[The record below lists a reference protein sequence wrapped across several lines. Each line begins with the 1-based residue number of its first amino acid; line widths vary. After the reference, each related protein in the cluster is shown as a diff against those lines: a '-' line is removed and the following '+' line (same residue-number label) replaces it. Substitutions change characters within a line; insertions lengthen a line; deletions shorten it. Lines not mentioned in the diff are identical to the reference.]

1 MKRWRE
7 AYKAE
12 MKDTDF
18 HKWKATQFRSNWR
31 RRAKLHGISADHV
44 PKVNEIIDWLDSQ
57 KPFTCFY
64 TGEKLERDFG
74 VDHIVSL
81 ARGGSFSLDNLCIT
95 NPFINGAKGS
105 MTGDE
110 FKALLELIRTWEDG
124 GQEVLR
130 RLRSAGTIF
139 GGKK

>member
-31 RRAKLHGISADHV
+31 RRAKIHGVDVKEV
-44 PKVNEIIDWLDSQ
+44 PTVKEIIDWLDKQ
-57 KPFTCFY
+57 VPFTCFY
-64 TGEKLERDFG
+64 TGEKLEREFG

-81 ARGGSFSLDNLCIT
+81 TRGGSFSLDNLCIT

-110 FKALLELIRTWEDG
+110 FKSLLDLISTWEDG
-124 GQEVLR
+124 GKEVLR
-130 RLRSAGTIF
+130 RLRSAGTMF